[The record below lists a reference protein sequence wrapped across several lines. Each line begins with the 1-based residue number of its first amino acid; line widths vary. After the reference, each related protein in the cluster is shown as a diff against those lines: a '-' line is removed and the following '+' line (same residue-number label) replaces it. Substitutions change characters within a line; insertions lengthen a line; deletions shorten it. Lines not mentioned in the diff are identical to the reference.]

1 MKTRTLITAFVLL
14 SGTAIF
20 SACNS
25 GTSATTTINLE
36 DTLESQAAPSN
47 ALGRNGWKIVSS
59 PKGNDPRVMFDGN
72 EKTIWTSSLNQTNT
86 LALQIDL
93 GSVQSFNKIV
103 LEAGTKSPNFLRSYN
118 VYLSSDA
125 NAWGPFITSGNGKTG
140 TRLEIDLGAQTGRYL
155 TVQNG
160 YDKPGRPWGI
170 AELWLTG
177 TGASGGGTG
186 GGGTGGGGTGGGG
199 TGGTGNFPTSRDVSK
214 WPFAQNSI
222 WNVPIGSNARYVD
235 ADLGPI
241 GQVIPDL
248 EYIYFSKANDPVQKV
263 YLSNPGVP
271 RVNESQTT
279 SYVSI
284 QIPDDY
290 IVADGYQGYTPNNA
304 AAFIAPDGRTITELQ
319 PFTRPTRGGKA
330 WAFNASI
337 QPTPTTWIS
346 TLDIKGLGDFGSHFG
361 STMSTLGGS
370 IRSDE
375 INGPDPIRH
384 AIKLEL
390 STDQLFKDTGNPA
403 NSYRWPARNAD
414 GDTREYGVYN
424 KSNSAL
430 RMGSLLA
437 IAPNV
442 TETSLGLQTAQ
453 GKKIFKVLQ
462 DYGAY
467 IVDTSGGSEY
477 KPNGGYPINIA
488 AESSVVKN
496 EFSFDGSPS
505 QNTAWFND
513 FKKMMAVIKVVDNNN
528 PGSVGGGGTPRQ
540 PLAPPF
546 SN

>member
-1 MKTRTLITAFVLL
+1 MKTRTLITAFLLL
-14 SGTAIF
+14 SGAASFT
-20 SACNS
+20 ACNP
-25 GTSATTTINLE
+25 GTSATTEINLA

-47 ALGRNGWKIVSS
+47 ALVRTGWKIISS
-59 PKGNDPRVMFDGN
+59 PKGNDPKVILDGN

-93 GSVQSFNKIV
+93 GSMQSFNKIV
-103 LEAGTKSPNFLRSYN
+103 LEAGPKSQNFLRSYN

-125 NAWGPFITSGNGKTG
+125 NSWGPFITSGNGKTG
-140 TRLEIDLGAQTGRYL
+140 TRLEIDLGARSGRYL
-155 TVQNG
+155 TIQNG
-160 YDKPGRPWGI
+160 YDTPGRPWGI

-177 TGASGGGTG
+177 TGGGGGGAG
-186 GGGTGGGGTGGGG
+186 GGGTGGGSTG
-199 TGGTGNFPTSRDVSK
+199 GGTGNFPTSRDASK

-222 WNVPIGSNARYVD
+222 WNVPIGSNARYID

-263 YLSNPGVP
+263 FLSNPGVP

-304 AAFIAPDGRTITELQ
+304 AAIIAPDGKTIQELQ
-319 PFTRPTRGGKA
+319 PFTRPTRGGKV
-330 WAFNASI
+330 WAFN
-337 QPTPTTWIS
+337 PTIGANYES
-346 TLDIKGLGDFGSHFG
+346 TLDIKGPGYFGSHFG
-361 STMSTLGGS
+361 SLMSTLGGS
-370 IRSDE
+370 IRPGE
-375 INGPDPIRH
+375 INGADPIRH

-390 STDQLFKDTGNPA
+390 STDQLFKDAGNPA
-403 NSYRWPARNAD
+403 NSFRWPARNAD
-414 GDTREYGVYN
+414 GDTREYGVFN

-453 GKKIFKVLQ
+453 GKKILKVLQ

-513 FKKMMAVIKVVDNNN
+513 FKKMMAVIKVVDNNT
-528 PGSVGGGGTPRQ
+528 PGSIGGGGTPRQ